1 VNPAELFSSSDR
13 LHEANHLNRLAAVHE
28 KRQEYSEAER
38 LYEEALAM
46 YEEIFGI
53 EHFTTALATRNL
65 ARVLRV
71 QGKTAEASLLEDH
84 ASDIL
89 SRRGESSEIRK
100 NPFGGSSGFFE
111 LMGFDSSTGGE
122 ETHQSDEPKLA
133 EPKPNNGK

>member
-1 VNPAELFSSSDR
+1 MNQAEFFSSSDK
-13 LHEANHLNRLAAVHE
+13 LHEANHLNGLGAVHE

-46 YEEIFGI
+46 YEDIFGT

-71 QGKTAEASLLEDH
+71 QGKTAEACLLEDH
-84 ASDIL
+84 AADVL
-89 SRRGESSEIRK
+89 SRRGDSPEIRK

-111 LMGFDSSTGGE
+111 LMGSEYSLNAEESESISTPDS
-122 ETHQSDEPKLA
+122 Q
-133 EPKPNNGK
+133 